1 MNVKIFTLVIL
12 ILVSMLCSVSG
23 GPVAAPEEGKDLEE
37 GGSIRKLVQ
46 QNAVRS
52 AQGHRQASWRRGRR
66 PRPRLSHK
74 GPMPF

>member
-12 ILVSMLCSVSG
+12 IFVSMLYPVSG
-23 GPVAAPEEGKDLEE
+23 GPVAAPEESKDLEE
-37 GGSIRKLVQ
+37 GGSIRKQ

-52 AQGHRQASWRRGRR
+52 ASGHRQASWRRGRR